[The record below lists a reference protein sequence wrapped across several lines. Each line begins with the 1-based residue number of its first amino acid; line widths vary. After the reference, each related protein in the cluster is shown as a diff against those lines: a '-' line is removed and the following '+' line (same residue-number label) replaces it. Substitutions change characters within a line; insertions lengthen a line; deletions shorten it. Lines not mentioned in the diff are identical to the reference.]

1 MASYNRV
8 ILMGNL
14 TRDPEIR
21 TTPGGVLVAD
31 LRLAVNE
38 TFRNKTTNEKVE
50 KACYVD
56 VAVWD
61 HAAEI
66 CRQYLAKG
74 SPLLLEGRLQYDE
87 WKNPQGETRSKL
99 FVRADRIQLVG
110 GSPRSGSST
119 SETASPVGGGVVLP
133 GSSPA
138 RRSDPEPEYAGGSG
152 DPSNEDPPF

>member
-1 MASYNRV
+1 MASFNRV

-21 TTPGGVLVAD
+21 TTPNGTAVAD

-38 TFRNKTTNEKVE
+38 TFRSKTTNEKVE
-50 KACYVD
+50 KTCFVD

-61 HAAEI
+61 QAAEI

-110 GSPRSGSST
+110 GPRGGST
-119 SETASPVGGGVVLP
+119 PADNPPAGGFGGAGSAAHP
-133 GSSPA
+133 GA
-138 RRSDPEPEYAGGSG
+138 PEPGNPDAAG